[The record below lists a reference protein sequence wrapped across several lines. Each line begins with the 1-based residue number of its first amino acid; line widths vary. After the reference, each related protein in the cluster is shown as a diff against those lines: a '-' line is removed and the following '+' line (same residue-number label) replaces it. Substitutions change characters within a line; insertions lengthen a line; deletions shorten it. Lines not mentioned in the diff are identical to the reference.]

1 MKIIAADDE
10 QIALEQLV
18 EAIEQAAPDAELVS
32 FQSPARLLE
41 YAKDN
46 TYDIAFLDIEM
57 GSMSGVEVAKQLK
70 IWNPRINIIFVTAYD
85 KYMAQAFKIHASG
98 YLCKPVSVED
108 IKEELEGLR
117 IPVVSLKDSTIVV
130 KCFGTFEV
138 FVNGRCLEFDKIK
151 TKELF
156 AYLIDRRGGMVTS
169 GELRAVLWGEA
180 CTDDNTRSYLS
191 KTIKDLKNV
200 LAKAGA
206 GDVIITSWGKCGVD
220 TTRIACDYYDFL
232 DNKPDGIRA
241 YNGEYMTQYSW
252 GEARNAWLNSND

>member
-18 EAIEQAAPDAELVS
+18 EAIEQAAPEAELVS

-41 YAKDN
+41 HAKNN

-57 GSMSGVEVAKQLK
+57 GAMSGVEVAKQLK
-70 IWNPRINIIFVTAYD
+70 MWNPRINIIFVTAYD

-98 YLCKPVSVED
+98 YVSKPVSVED

-117 IPVVSLKDSTIVV
+117 IPVVSLGSNRLVV
-130 KCFGTFEV
+130 RCFGTFDV

-156 AYLIDRRGGMVTS
+156 AYLIDRKGSMVTS

-180 CTDDNTRSYLS
+180 TTDDNTRSYLS

-206 GDVIITSWGKCGVD
+206 SDVIITSWGKCGVD
-220 TTRIACDYYDFL
+220 TTRISCDYYDYL
-232 DNKPDGIRA
+232 DNKPQGVRA
-241 YNGEYMTQYSW
+241 YNGEYMAQYSW
-252 GEARNAWLNSND
+252 GEIKNVWLNSND